1 MSTSKRP
8 NTNRT
13 DFEPIPGSP
22 RPPAP
27 GSALI
32 GPVEDDARIRV
43 VLLLRQ
49 RSGSPSHWDFDHWQ
63 NTPPAKR
70 EYLSPERY
78 MEIYG
83 ANEEEFRQ
91 VTGYLTSKGLRILSS
106 SAGQRR
112 IEAEGSAAEINDT
125 FNIRLDWYRIYKD
138 PIPGRSKEKSGNA
151 PKPGNAPQPGK
162 APQPAQPKPGE
173 KIEHIYHGFDGPA
186 SLPSNLS
193 GIVVAVIGLDNR
205 QLGGPANGTG
215 DPAGANYLSPV
226 ELMQLYHFPNTGAAG
241 QTVGIFEA
249 ASDLAAYLHTDVSGY
264 IASLPAGHQTPPQL
278 TDIGLMGY
286 TNDTS
291 LVPFEFGGVL
301 ECTLDVSVVAAV
313 AQGCNINVYFTENS
327 EPGWE
332 AFFNRAIFPAP
343 GDNAPSVLT
352 ASWILTTSDDPATI
366 GNPSTAGTL
375 SNVLSGYMQTAAM
388 RGITV
393 FMALGDW
400 GSANQQCDGKCHV
413 SYPNSDPWL
422 TSCGGTIVGDIDLTP
437 PVTFAEFVWSDAG
450 LPSLFQ
456 NGVYQATGGGV
467 SDTFGM
473 PLYQD
478 FAGILPISNN
488 DGNIRRG
495 LPDVAGMVGM
505 SGFFFN
511 GSYNPLSGNL
521 FGTSAVSP
529 LYAGLVATINGF
541 LGHNTGFI
549 NPTLYAYGD
558 AICRDVT
565 FGNNVSN
572 YCFAPPPPYHAGI
585 SWDLCTGWG
594 SIVGLR
600 LLAALAPAPII
611 ETAIAAGGRFADT
624 CEGSFVDELL
634 TINNTGFSLLLISN
648 ILSSSPDF
656 IPPAVTVYPLA
667 VAPGNSITIPIRFQ
681 PLTAGL
687 VNARLSILSN
697 DLFGP
702 HIVPVHGTGL
712 TSRLVLLIAG
722 HGDFGKVCV
731 GSFRDEPLL
740 LSNSSK
746 CTLAV
751 NSIISSSAEFIAPE
765 VLFFPVSIAPGG
777 CLPAPIRFAPLGI
790 GPKTAAITV
799 SCSDP
804 QGSHT
809 IIVQG
814 NAPSGLL
821 AVTGSTYFGGVR
833 ACCQAERT
841 ISICNVG
848 ECILHITEV
857 AFRRKSRHWRLINNP
872 FPAALQPGSSLGLV
886 IRYIAS
892 ERCPRACELIITSD
906 DPALPVKTLDV
917 LAYTIWDDC
926 DCDDCRKGSC
936 RKHCDPCPEDCSAIV
951 EEEE

>member
-1 MSTSKRP
+1 MATSKRP
-8 NTNRT
+8 NTNRP
-13 DFEPIPGSP
+13 DLEPIPGSQ

-27 GSALI
+27 GSTLI
-32 GPVEDDARIRV
+32 GPVEDDTRIRV

-83 ANEEEFRQ
+83 ANEEELRQ
-91 VTGYLTSKGLRILSS
+91 VISYLTSKGLRILSS

-112 IEAEGSAAEINDT
+112 IEAEGSAAEVNET
-125 FNIRLDWYRIYKD
+125 FDIRLDWLRIYKD
-138 PIPGRSKEKSGNA
+138 PIPGKSKEKAG
-151 PKPGNAPQPGK
+151 KGQPQPGK
-162 APQPAQPKPGE
+162 AQSQPGE
-173 KIEHIYHGFDGPA
+173 KVEHIYHGFEGAA
-186 SLPSNLS
+186 SVPSDLS

-215 DPAGANYLSPV
+215 DPAGAHYLSPV
-226 ELMQLYHFPNTGAAG
+226 EIMKLYRFPNTGAFG
-241 QTVGIFEA
+241 QTVGIFESA
-249 ASDLAAYLHTDVSGY
+249 ADGAAYLHTDVTSY

-278 TDIGLMGY
+278 TDIGLLGY
-286 TNDTS
+286 TNDTA
-291 LVPFEFGGVL
+291 LVPFVFGGVA
-301 ECTLDVSVVAAV
+301 ECTLDVSVVGAV

-352 ASWILTTSDDPATI
+352 ASWIFTRTDDPATI
-366 GNPSTAGTL
+366 GNPSTPGTL
-375 SNVLSGYMQTAAM
+375 SNILSGYMQTAAM

-393 FMALGDW
+393 FMAVGDW
-400 GSANQQCDGKCHV
+400 GSANQVCDGLCHV

-437 PVTFAEFVWSDAG
+437 PVTFDEFVWSDAG
-450 LPSLFQ
+450 IVASPFQ
-456 NGVYQATGGGV
+456 DGFYEATGGGV
-467 SDTFGM
+467 SDTFPI

-478 FAGILPISNN
+478 FAGILPLSNN
-488 DGNIRRG
+488 DGNARRG

-511 GSYNPLSGNL
+511 GSYNPLFGNL
-521 FGTSAVSP
+521 YGTSAVSP

-541 LGHNTGFI
+541 LGHHTGFL
-549 NPTLYAYGD
+549 NPTLYAYGN

-565 FGNNVSN
+565 FGNNISN
-572 YCFAPPPPYHAGI
+572 YCLASPPPYHAGI
-585 SWDLCTGWG
+585 SWDPCTGWG

-600 LLAALAPAPII
+600 LLAALAPAPIV

-656 IPPAVTVYPLA
+656 LPPAVTVYPLA
-667 VAPGNSITIPIRFQ
+667 VAPGNSITVTIRFR

-697 DLFGP
+697 ALFSP
-702 HIVPVHGTGL
+702 HIVPVHGSGL
-712 TSRLVLLIAG
+712 TPRLVLLMAD
-722 HGDFGKVCV
+722 HGDFGKVCA

-746 CTLAV
+746 CSLTV
-751 NSIISSSAEFIAPE
+751 NSIISSSAEFVAPE
-765 VLFFPVSIAPGG
+765 VLSFPVSIAPGG
-777 CLPAPIRFAPLGI
+777 CVPATIRFAPTGV
-790 GPKTAAITV
+790 GVKSATITV

-804 QGSHT
+804 QGFHH
-809 IIVQG
+809 IVVQG

-833 ACCQAERT
+833 ACCQTERT
-841 ISICNVG
+841 ITICNVG
-848 ECILHITEV
+848 ECVLRVTEV
-857 AFRRKSRHWRLINNP
+857 AFRRKSRYWKLINNP
-872 FPAALQPGSSLGLV
+872 FPAALRPGSSLGLV
-886 IRYIAS
+886 IRYIAA
-892 ERCPRACELIITSD
+892 ERCPRACELVIASD
-906 DPALPVKTLDV
+906 DPALPVKTLDL

-936 RKHCDPCPEDCSAIV
+936 RKHCDPCAEDCAAIV

>member
-1 MSTSKRP
+1 MSTSKRT
-8 NTNRT
+8 NTNRH

-27 GSALI
+27 GSTLI

-49 RSGSPSHWDFDHWQ
+49 RSGSPGHWDFDHWQ

-83 ANEEEFRQ
+83 ANEEELRQ
-91 VTGYLTSKGLRILSS
+91 VIGYLTSKGLRILSS
-106 SAGQRR
+106 SGGQRR
-112 IEAEGSAAEINDT
+112 IEAEGSAAEINET
-125 FNIRLDWYRIYKD
+125 FDIRLDWYRVYKD
-138 PIPGRSKEKSGNA
+138 PIPQRSKEKGG
-151 PKPGNAPQPGK
+151 KGPQPGRK
-162 APQPAQPKPGE
+162 PQPQPDGKAQPQPGE
-173 KIEHIYHGFDGPA
+173 KVEHIYHGFEGPA

-193 GIVVAVIGLDNR
+193 GIVVAVVGLDNR

-226 ELMQLYHFPNTGAAG
+226 EIMKLYHFPNTGAAG

-249 ASDLAAYLHTDVSGY
+249 ASDGAAYLHTDVTSY
-264 IASLPAGHQTPPQL
+264 IASLPAGHKTPPQL

-286 TNDTS
+286 FNDPL

-301 ECTLDVSVVAAV
+301 ECTLDVSVVGAV

-352 ASWILTTSDDPATI
+352 ASWILTTADDQFTI
-366 GNPSTAGTL
+366 GNPFTPGTL
-375 SNVLSGYMQTAAM
+375 SNILSGYMQTAAM

-400 GSANQQCDGKCHV
+400 GSANQQCDGLCHV

-422 TSCGGTIVGDIDLTP
+422 TSCGGTIVGDIGLTP
-437 PVTFAEFVWSDAG
+437 PVTFEEFVWSDAG
-450 LPSLFQ
+450 IATSPFQ
-456 NGVYQATGGGV
+456 GGIYEATGGGV
-467 SDTFGM
+467 SDTFGV

-478 FAGILPISNN
+478 LAGILPISNN
-488 DGNIRRG
+488 DGNMRRG

-511 GSYNPLSGNL
+511 GSYDPLVGNL

-529 LYAGLVATINGF
+529 LYAGLVAVINKF
-541 LGHNTGFI
+541 LGHSTGFI
-549 NPTLYAYGD
+549 NPTLYAYGN

-656 IPPAVTVYPLA
+656 LPPAVTVYPLA

-681 PLTAGL
+681 PVTAGL
-687 VNARLSILSN
+687 VNAQISILSN
-697 DLFGP
+697 ALFSP
-702 HIVPVHGTGL
+702 HIVHVHGSGL
-712 TSRLVLLIAG
+712 TPRLVLLMAD

-746 CTLAV
+746 CMLAV
-751 NSIISSSAEFIAPE
+751 NSIISSSPEFVAPE
-765 VLFFPVSIAPGG
+765 VLSFPIGIAPGG
-777 CLPAPIRFAPLGI
+777 CVPAMIRF
-790 GPKTAAITV
+790 GPTAFGVKSARITV

-809 IIVQG
+809 IMVQG
-814 NAPSGLL
+814 TAPSGLL
-821 AVTGSTYFGGVR
+821 AVTGSNYFGGVR

-848 ECILHITEV
+848 ECILHVAEV
-857 AFRRKSRHWRLINNP
+857 AFRRKSRYWKLVNNP
-872 FPAALQPGSSLGLV
+872 FPAALHPGSCLGVV
-886 IRYIAS
+886 IRYIAA
-892 ERCPRACELIITSD
+892 ERCPRACELVITSD
-906 DPALPVKTLDV
+906 DPGLSVKTLDL

-936 RKHCDPCPEDCSAIV
+936 RKHCDPCVEDCSAIV